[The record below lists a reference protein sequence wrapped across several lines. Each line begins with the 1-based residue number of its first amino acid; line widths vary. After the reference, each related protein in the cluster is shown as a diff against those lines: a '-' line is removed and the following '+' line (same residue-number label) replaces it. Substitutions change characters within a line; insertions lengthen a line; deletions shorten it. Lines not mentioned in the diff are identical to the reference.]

1 MKMVRRALV
10 IAFCLF
16 VAIVGAGFLVYQEVI
31 PDGQLRQQI
40 QGFDEPLRRVSY
52 RATNRNSNFVDMGL
66 PQPLAD
72 EVTAE
77 ARKLDEHKKRLAKLI
92 EEQALD
98 IGKALCPN
106 PGKLPQPY
114 AAMEY
119 LVVQDGGERSVV
131 NARKALFEFEQ
142 QSWYATDS
150 NVPGVYERL
159 ERTQRRRPDAS
170 LMGVAAILAM
180 READAI
186 NERGPWAKGLFGG
199 SFETLES
206 ENPSIRI
213 KTVQYFALVHV
224 LTEIA
229 NDPDGICAR

>member
-16 VAIVGAGFLVYQEVI
+16 VAVVGAGFLVYQEVI

-40 QGFDEPLRRVSY
+40 EGFDEPLRHISY
-52 RATNRNSNFVDMGL
+52 RATNRNSNFLDMGL

-72 EVTAE
+72 EATAE
-77 ARKLDEHKKRLAKLI
+77 ARKLDEHKKRLAKLLD
-92 EEQALD
+92 EQALD
-98 IGKALCPN
+98 IGRALCPR
-106 PGKLPQPY
+106 PSKLPQPY
-114 AAMEY
+114 AAMEF

-131 NARKALFEFEQ
+131 NARKALFEFET
-142 QSWYATDS
+142 QSWFASES
-150 NVPGVYERL
+150 NVPSIYERL
-159 ERTQRRRPDAS
+159 ERNRNRRPDAS
-170 LMGVAAILAM
+170 LMGIAAILAM
-180 READAI
+180 READAL

-199 SFETLES
+199 SFETLEG
-206 ENPSIRI
+206 ENPSIRK
-213 KTVQYFALVHV
+213 KTVEYFALVHV